1 MKKSLIALALVGAF
15 AAPAMAQTA
24 APAAA
29 EEAKGPHTFTAN
41 VGVFSDYRFRG
52 ITQTKSRAAIQGG
65 MDYSHES
72 GFYIGNWNSNVDE
85 SAGFPDGN
93 IEMDVYGGY
102 KAAFGDF
109 GLDAG
114 AITYWYPGSSYTPG
128 GKTKSEMVTNKE
140 IYLGASWKFLSAKAY
155 YSIDDYFSMRGWDNT
170 GTYNGKST
178 KGTMYFDLSANYDL
192 GDGWGVN
199 GHVGLL
205 DMKNAHNGDYTDW
218 KLGVTKDVNGW
229 VFGLSYVGTNAK
241 GDKDDSGTNYQ
252 PYRFTKPGSNYAY
265 DSGKNTFVA
274 SISRTF

>member
-29 EEAKGPHTFTAN
+29 EEAKSAHTFTAN

-52 ITQTKSRAAIQGG
+52 ITQTKSRPAIQGG
-65 MDYSHES
+65 FDYSHES

-93 IEMDVYGGY
+93 IEMDIYGGY
-102 KAAFGDF
+102 KTAFGDF
-109 GLDAG
+109 GLDVG
-114 AITYWYPGSSYTPG
+114 AITYWYPGSSFSG
-128 GKTKSEMVTNKE
+128 GRNNGEMVTNKE
-140 IYLGASWKFLSAKAY
+140 VYLGGSWKFISAKAY
-155 YSIDDYFSMRGWDNT
+155 YSIDDYFSATGLDNT
-170 GTYNGKST
+170 NTFTGKST

-199 GHVGLL
+199 GHVGYL
-205 DMKNAHNGDYTDW
+205 DFKNVHNGDYTDW

-241 GDKDDSGTNYQ
+241 GDQDSTGTNYQ
-252 PYRFTKPGSNYAY
+252 PYRFLKPGSQYTY
-265 DSGKNTFVA
+265 DAGKSTFVA